1 MFIGGHIN
9 WLTSTLQR
17 KKFRKN
23 RIRENLQRKTR
34 LSEKT
39 KQKVH
44 YNNKKTFFED
54 DIKFEYCVFGYLS
67 WKSDSGQLYKAIAYL
82 LGDDRKVHIIP
93 CNSCAGSKLQ
103 SCRYIAKFSMAVR
116 KCTVSSFFFTTT
128 SVTPI

>member
-1 MFIGGHIN
+1 M
-9 WLTSTLQR
+9 
-17 KKFRKN
+17 
-23 RIRENLQRKTR
+23 
-34 LSEKT
+34 
-39 KQKVH
+39 H

-116 KCTVSSFFFTTT
+116 KCTVSSFFFHYYFSDTHLDLFVRIKILFTF
-128 SVTPI
+128 VERP